1 MVKLHHGS
9 IVPVIELFEE
19 NGLFYLVM
27 EYVPG
32 RDLKAVLRAPR
43 PEGVHALSC
52 TLGRKT
58 RALVMPM
65 EKMIQMAD
73 HSASFI
79 EM

>member
-1 MVKLHHGS
+1 
-9 IVPVIELFEE
+9 
-19 NGLFYLVM
+19 M

-32 RDLKAVLRAPR
+32 RDLKAVLQYLKD
-43 PEGVHALSC
+43 PEGVHATISC
-52 TLGRKT
+52 TLGHQTTLRST
-58 RALVMPM
+58 GLCRM